1 MYKGGK
7 IVAIILT
14 HLLKKKKK
22 IIFSLPLCNA
32 VFILLPTIALNLSIT
47 STYFYFIIKLS
58 FIVTKWYALILFPE
72 YFYSY
77 FIFTLCGLKNHLV

>member
-7 IVAIILT
+7 IVTIILT
-14 HLLKKKKK
+14 HLLKKKK

-72 YFYSY
+72 YFYS
-77 FIFTLCGLKNHLV
+77 